1 MERKFGAK
9 STADEVLAGID
20 LTGKRVLITGVSSG
34 IGLETGRSLASH
46 GADIVGA
53 DLDPAKAESSVGP
66 IRDAALQAGG
76 SLELIEL
83 DLGSLQSIHACAD
96 RLMADKRKFD
106 VIIANAG
113 VMATPFGRTTDGFE
127 LQFGINYL
135 GHFAL
140 IHRVESLLADEGRV
154 VIVSSQA
161 HRIADID
168 LADPN
173 FERQPYDPWIAYGR
187 SKTAAALFAV
197 EFDRR
202 FRGRGI
208 RAASVMPG
216 NSGGTGLTRHLS
228 TEDVQGLLDNVGKAR
243 ADAGLMPAELKDAP
257 QAAATS
263 VWAAF
268 VADKDAIGGHYL
280 EDCSVAPIDDTPNP
294 FADGVKSYALDVDRA
309 RQLWATNEELIKA
322 IPILPSVRERWD

>member
-1 MERKFGAK
+1 MQRKFGAR
-9 STADEVLAGID
+9 STADEVLASVD
-20 LTGKRVLITGVSSG
+20 LAGKRVLVTGISSG

-53 DLDPAKAESSVGP
+53 SMNPARAEASTAP
-66 IRDAALQAGG
+66 IRAAAAQAGG
-76 SLELIEL
+76 SLELIAL
-83 DLGSLQSIHACAD
+83 DLGSLRSIHACAD
-96 RLMADKRKFD
+96 GLLTDGRKFD

-113 VMATPFGRTTDGFE
+113 IMATPFGRTADGFE
-127 LQFGINYL
+127 RQFGINHL

-140 IHRVESLLADEGRV
+140 VRRIEPLLVDGGRLV
-154 VIVSSQA
+154 VLSSQA

-173 FERQPYDPWIAYGR
+173 FEHQPYDPWLAYGR

-202 FRGRGI
+202 FRARGI
-208 RAASVMPG
+208 RAAAVMPG
-216 NSGGTGLTRHLS
+216 NSGDTGLTRHLS
-228 TEDVQGLLDNVGKAR
+228 ADDVQGLLDNVGKAR
-243 ADAGLMPAELKDAP
+243 AEAGLAPAGLKDVH

-268 VADKDAIGGHYL
+268 VADKDAIGGRYL
-280 EDCSVAPIDDTPNP
+280 EDCAVAAIDDTPNP
-294 FADGVKSYALDVDRA
+294 FADGVKSYALDADRA
-309 RQLWATNEELIKA
+309 RQLWVASEDLLNAATIFPDA
-322 IPILPSVRERWD
+322 R